1 MTLNKMK
8 KNKRKTAL
16 EEHEII
22 SEQEVTEIVCYCTN
36 TEIPY
41 FFEQTF
47 CIVENITINKIT
59 LVNHLQ
65 ISMYA
70 PTWK

>member
-1 MTLNKMK
+1 MQRVKRDLKNDNKQNEK
-8 KNKRKTAL
+8 KTTIEKTTQ
-16 EEHEII
+16 EENEII

-47 CIVENITINKIT
+47 RIVK
-59 LVNHLQ
+59 
-65 ISMYA
+65 M
-70 PTWK
+70 KM

>member
-1 MTLNKMK
+1 MHWGSNSSYVESQEGLKRMTLNKMK

-47 CIVENITINKIT
+47 CIVKMRI
-59 LVNHLQ
+59 
-65 ISMYA
+65 
-70 PTWK
+70 